1 MNSVGRQLLVAATM
15 VLLAV
20 AGGCSSDGDQPVDQS
35 RRPGNAADRYPFERA
50 LVACYQDN
58 GIDSELLP
66 DGVIHRSGTLS
77 REESRALSD
86 LCDQR
91 LEDEGFILHE
101 EPSDGST
108 ERTYNAWVAFRECMI
123 DQGIAIGE
131 LGSLESYAANPKPL
145 GNQISAALH
154 EDLGS
159 FKEAYDQCP
168 SRRGLISISVA
179 GA

>member
-1 MNSVGRQLLVAATM
+1 M
-15 VLLAV
+15 
-20 AGGCSSDGDQPVDQS
+20 DQS
-35 RRPGNAADRYPFERA
+35 RRPGNAADGYPFERA
-50 LVACYQDN
+50 LVTCYQDN
-58 GIDSELLP
+58 GVDAELLP
-66 DGVIHRSGTLS
+66 DGVIHHDATLS
-77 REESRALSD
+77 RGESLALSD

-91 LEDEGFILHE
+91 LEDEGFVLHE
-101 EPSDGST
+101 EPSEEST
-108 ERTYNAWVAFRECMI
+108 ERTYNSWVAFRECMI

-154 EDLGS
+154 QDLGA

-168 SRRGLISISVA
+168 SRRGLISISFV